1 VSGGNVTTARTLVE
15 ALRRSGVEHVCI
27 CPGSR
32 SSSFALAFAEH
43 ADIRTWIHIDERSA
57 GFFALGLAR
66 QLRAPVAVLS
76 SSGTAAANLLP
87 AVVEAAFS
95 RIPIIVLTADRPP
108 ELRDV
113 GAPQTI
119 DQLNLYGRHAKWF
132 VDVPVPDGSSAL
144 IRFTSASAARAVAV
158 SCTVPTGPV
167 HLNLPVREPLLDAV
181 VEYEGPQYEPV
192 VASSAPHLN
201 LGIIAAS
208 AAQLR
213 LYGRGVIVC
222 GPQDDPAF
230 PTAVATLAAALG
242 YPVFA
247 DPLSQIRCGKH
258 DRSAVVDCYD
268 AFLRDPFV
276 NAAFA
281 PDVVL
286 RFGALPTSK
295 PLWERLQTLPECPQ
309 LLVDD
314 VGSWRDPLATAT
326 TVVHAD
332 AAAFA
337 TALAVVVSAA
347 NGVAAWRAYWLAINR
362 RTRIAL
368 TSALALDERPF
379 DGAVFA
385 ALAECLPTETTLFVG
400 NSMPVRDL
408 DTFFGGSARAL
419 RFAANRGA
427 NGIDG
432 VVSSALGA
440 AAAGSRVV
448 LVLGDL
454 SFYHDSNGLLA
465 GRLNGIDATIVV
477 LNNDGGGIFS
487 FLPQA
492 DVVAPERFEQ
502 LFGTATGL
510 DVGRI
515 AAVYDA
521 GFSRAENTP
530 AFRDALSGAL
540 ATPGIS
546 VIEVRTQRRE
556 NVQRHRTVE
565 AHVVAALQSVHAMA
579 R

>member
-1 VSGGNVTTARTLVE
+1 VSGGNVATAQALVE
-15 ALRRSGVEHVCI
+15 TLRRSGVEHVCI

-32 SSSFALAFAEH
+32 SSPFALAFAGH
-43 ADIRTWIHIDERSA
+43 GDIRTWIHVDERSA

-66 QLRAPVAVLS
+66 ELRAPVAVVC

-87 AVVEAAFS
+87 AVVEAALS
-95 RIPIIVLTADRPP
+95 RVPIIVLTADRPP

-132 VDVPVPDGSSAL
+132 MDMPLADGSTAL
-144 IRFTSASAARAVAV
+144 IRFTSACAARAVAV
-158 SCTVPTGPV
+158 ARAVPAGPV
-167 HLNLPVREPLLDAV
+167 HLNLPVREPLLDAGAADQ
-181 VEYEGPQYEPV
+181 GPSYVPV
-192 VASSAPHLN
+192 VAAGAPHVDA
-201 LGIIAAS
+201 GIIAAC
-208 AAQLR
+208 AAQLPQ
-213 LYGRGVIVC
+213 YERGVIVC
-222 GPQDDPAF
+222 GPQNDPAF
-230 PTAVATLAAALG
+230 PAAVAALAKALG

-247 DPLSQIRCGKH
+247 DPLSQVRCGSH
-258 DRSAVVDCYD
+258 DRSSVVDAYD
-268 AFLRDPFV
+268 AFLRDRTV
-276 NAAFA
+276 NEAFT

-295 PLWERLQTLPECPQ
+295 PLWERLQTLSDCPQ
-309 LLVDD
+309 FLIDD
-314 VGSWRDPLATAT
+314 AGSWRDPLATAT
-326 TVVHAD
+326 TVVQAD

-337 TALAVVVSAA
+337 AALAAAVSAA
-347 NGVAAWRAYWLAINR
+347 KGPPVWRAQWLELDR
-362 RTRIAL
+362 RTRVAL
-368 TSALALDERPF
+368 TDALARDERPF

-385 ALAECLPTETTLFVG
+385 ALADDLPSETTLFVG

-408 DTFFGGSARAL
+408 DTFFGGSERVL

-440 AAAGSRVV
+440 AAAGSQVV

-492 DVVAPERFEQ
+492 DVVPPERFEQ
-502 LFGTATGL
+502 IFGTPTGL

-515 AAVYDA
+515 AAVYSTGFTRADDA
-521 GFSRAENTP
+521 P
-530 AFRDALSGAL
+530 AFRDALSRAL
-540 ATPGIS
+540 VTPGIS
-546 VIEVRTQRRE
+546 IIEVRTQRPE
-556 NVQRHRTVE
+556 NVRRHRAIQ
-565 AHVVAALQSVHAMA
+565 AHVVAALQSAPAMA